1 MNCKLYYKID
11 LSDIKAKFRQQ
22 KVISFIGSLTSIQ
35 VVKLQNIT
43 QTIVNSRGDKQ
54 QDLLLYIKSYLPYDN

>member
-1 MNCKLYYKID
+1 MKFKLYFKID
-11 LSDIKAKFRQQ
+11 LSDIKANFRQQ
-22 KVISFIGSLTSIQ
+22 KAISFIGSLTSIQ

-43 QTIVNSRGDKQ
+43 PTMVNSRGDKK